1 MRIHSVTIHNFLTVR
16 DASLDCA
23 PTNILLG
30 LNGSGKTSI
39 LSAIQLALYG
49 WCKHTTRAGAGYAEL
64 IGPWDNTA
72 VVQVRAD
79 NLQITLTLTAKSR
92 EREVIDTDTGEII
105 ELPAPDAR
113 ALVSGFPSQ
122 IVHSAE
128 FSDLLATHLR
138 SAINPASVLARI
150 EPQHAEFTLNLMERH
165 RLPQSPDGF
174 EALGT
179 IAYEKRR
186 DVARDLKLAEGVI
199 KEIGFL
205 PPVKFEGRV
214 MAVHDIAALTAGIR
228 ERTHRI
234 GELQMFRGRAEQ
246 AGAAVDVI
254 ALKRERDELLAL
266 SVALEKYRKAED
278 EYQAAESAYQ
288 QTTNVR
294 QVAER
299 AADIVTKCPTCGAKL
314 SAKKQAELRV
324 EAAAAVTA
332 ARDAE
337 AAAMAASEAAFAALA
352 PLEVPDAP
360 PLAEIYERMTEIRIA
375 LDTQYDGPPVAD
387 IIAEIA
393 EAEQWIENAKHA
405 GRLLER
411 HRELEDAKAHATSL
425 RGEWEHLDYITKAFH
440 DGVILKACLAEAAAP
455 LMTAVGQV
463 LPGALELRPEGKT
476 FSLYYDGNPVKRA
489 SDGQRALIAFA
500 MADAFAGDGYPVIMD
515 DVNHLDPVRR
525 GVLLAQLRDRATGTV
540 ILAGTPLDRD
550 IDKLAE
556 AVAPMAVHWISENT
570 AVTVTAG
577 EIPL

>member
-1 MRIHSVTIHNFLTVR
+1 MRIHSVTIHNFLTIR
-16 DASLDCA
+16 DASLEFA

-64 IGPWDNTA
+64 IGPWGNTA
-72 VVQVRAD
+72 VIHVRAD
-79 NLQITLTLTAKSR
+79 NIQITLTLTAKSR

-138 SAINPASVLARI
+138 TAINPASVLARI

-186 DVARDLKLAEGVI
+186 DVARDLKLADGVV

-234 GELQMFRGRAEQ
+234 GELQMLRGRAEQ

-266 SVALEKYRKAED
+266 SVALEKYRKAES
-278 EYQAAESAYQ
+278 EYQAAESAYTQ
-288 QTTNVR
+288 ATNVR

-314 SAKKQAELRV
+314 SAKKREELQADAQ
-324 EAAAAVTA
+324 AAISA
-332 ARDAE
+332 AREAE
-337 AAAMAASEAAFAALA
+337 AAAQAAAAQAFAALA
-352 PLEVPDAP
+352 PLEVPGAP
-360 PLAEIYERMTEIRIA
+360 PLSEIYERMTEIRIA
-375 LDTQYDGPPVAD
+375 LDSQYDGPALAD
-387 IIAEIA
+387 ILAEIG

-411 HRELEDAKAHATSL
+411 HRELEDTRAQAATL
-425 RGEWEHLDYITKAFH
+425 RTEWEHLDYVTKSFH
-440 DGVILKACLAEAAAP
+440 DGVILKACLAEAAQP
-455 LMTAVGQV
+455 LIDAVQSVIPGV
-463 LPGALELRPEGKT
+463 LEIRPEGKT
-476 FSLYYDGNPVKRA
+476 FGLYYDGHPVRRA
-489 SDGQRALIAFA
+489 SEGQRAMIAFA
-500 MADAFAGDGYPVIMD
+500 LADAFAGDGYPVLMD
-515 DVNHLDPVRR
+515 DVNDLDPARR
-525 GVLLAQLRDRATGTV
+525 AELLGQIQARATGTV

-550 IDKLAE
+550 VDRFAQGIT
-556 AVAPMAVHWISENT
+556 PMRVYWVGDNT
-570 AVTVTAG
+570 ATAVNV
-577 EIPL
+577 ESIPL